1 MLNKTEK
8 TVLLADYKPFPYK
21 IEKIDLCFQLEES
34 STTVQSTLLFERG
47 PNEQQNLV
55 LNGSNLKLKSVSLD
69 GEALSDKDYSVDEET
84 LTLKDLPDKFQLQI
98 ETEINPQDN
107 LSLEGLYYASNIFC
121 TQCEAEGFRKITY
134 FPDRPDV
141 MTEYTTKI
149 IADKK
154 KTPVLLSNGNLIDQG
169 ELPDGK
175 HWASW
180 HDPFKKP
187 SYLFALV
194 AGDLKMIQDTFT
206 TCSGRE
212 IDLRIYVEAENIDK
226 CDHAMQSLKNAML
239 WDEQTYGLE
248 YDLDIYMVVAVNDF
262 NMGAMENKGLN
273 VFNSKYVLAN
283 SETAT
288 DDDYDGIEGVIGHE
302 YFHNWTGN
310 RVTCRDWFQLSL
322 KEGLT
327 VFRDQEFSADME
339 SRPLKRIQDVRIL
352 RNSQF
357 IEDAGPMAHSVRP
370 ESYVEINNFYTS
382 TVYNKGAEV
391 IRMYQTLLGKEGF
404 RKGMDLYFERHD
416 GQAVTIDD
424 FFAAMKDANQVD
436 LGNFK
441 NWYKQAGTPELRVET
456 EYDAQA
462 GTYKISF
469 QQATPSTPGQDKK
482 EPFLIPVTIGL
493 LDENGHGIS
502 LQLKGEEKP
511 TSLTSRVLRIGK
523 EKEEFCFINVPS
535 RPVPS
540 FLRNFSAPVNL
551 SYEYTEEELAFLL
564 AHDDDPFNQWE
575 AGQRLATQSMMVA
588 IENYQDDEKISVSP
602 GLIEAIGKVLE
613 NNSLDP
619 AIKAEI
625 LLLPTEGILSE
636 LQETINV
643 EATHAVREG
652 TIRQIAENLRDKLL
666 EIYQQMNIHEQYQF
680 NPEAVGKRSLK
691 NICLSLLMRLNDK
704 SIFEICGRQVED
716 ADNMTDVISALAQI
730 TNAKT
735 SEKQRLLNAF
745 YEKWEHEKLVIDKWL
760 SIQARSSLPGT
771 LDLVKQLLE
780 HESFDIKNPNK
791 VRALIGGFCMGNAI
805 NFHAPDGSGYVFLAD
820 QVIHLDSANPQI
832 AARLLNGLIRWKR
845 YDQNRQEIMK
855 KQLGRVLQTPKLS
868 PGCYEIATKG
878 LV

>member
-1 MLNKTEK
+1 MPDKTEK
-8 TVLLADYKPFPYK
+8 TIQLADYKPFAYK
-21 IEKIDLCFQLEES
+21 IGKIDLCFQLEES
-34 STTVQSTLLFERG
+34 STTVQSTLLFERDS
-47 PNEQQNLV
+47 NESDDLV
-55 LNGSNLKLKSVSLD
+55 LNGSNLKLISVSLD
-69 GEALSDKDYSVDEET
+69 GEVLSDKDYLVDEET
-84 LTLKDLPDKFQLQI
+84 LTLKDLPDRFKLQI

-107 LSLEGLYYASNIFC
+107 LSLEGLYFASNIFC

-141 MTEYTTKI
+141 MTKYTTKI

-154 KTPVLLSNGNLIDQG
+154 KNPVLLSNGNLIDKG

-187 SYLFALV
+187 AYLFALV

-226 CDHAMQSLKNAML
+226 CDHAMQSLKHAML

-283 SETAT
+283 PETAT

-339 SRPLKRIQDVRIL
+339 SRAVKRIQDVRIL

-382 TVYNKGAEV
+382 TIYNKGAEV

-404 RKGMDLYFERHD
+404 RKGMNLYFERHD

-436 LGNFK
+436 LGDFK
-441 NWYKQAGTPELRVET
+441 NWYKQAGTPELKVET

-462 GTYKISF
+462 CTYKISF
-469 QQATPSTPGQDKK
+469 QQTTPPTPGQDKK

-493 LDENGHGIS
+493 LDENGDGIA
-502 LQLKGEEKP
+502 LQLEGEEKAVD
-511 TSLTSRVLRIGK
+511 STSRVLRIDK
-523 EKEEFCFINVPS
+523 EKQKFCFINIPS

-540 FLRNFSAPVNL
+540 FLRDFSAPVKLN
-551 SYEYTEEELAFLL
+551 YEYFEEDLAFLL
-564 AHDDDPFNQWE
+564 AHDNDPFNQWE
-575 AGQRLATQSMMVA
+575 AGQRLATQSMMYA
-588 IENYQDDEKISVSP
+588 IENYQDDKKISVSP
-602 GLIEAIGKVLE
+602 GLIGAIGRVLE
-613 NNSLDP
+613 NVSLDP

-625 LLLPTEGILSE
+625 LLLPTEGVLSE
-636 LQETINV
+636 LQETIDV
-643 EATHAVREG
+643 ETTHAVREG
-652 TIRQIAENLRDKLL
+652 TIRQIAEHLRDKLL
-666 EIYQQMNIHEQYQF
+666 EIYKQASSHEPYQF

-691 NICLSLLMRLNDK
+691 NTCLSLLMRLSDE
-704 SIFEICGRQVED
+704 SIFEICGRQVEE
-716 ADNMTDVISALAQI
+716 ADNMTDGISALAQV
-730 TNAKT
+730 TNTEAPD
-735 SEKQRLLNAF
+735 KQRLLNAF
-745 YEKWEHEKLVIDKWL
+745 YEKWKHEKLVVDKWL

-771 LDLVKQLLE
+771 LDSVKELLK
-780 HESFDIKNPNK
+780 HGSFDIKNPNK
-791 VRALIGGFCMGNAI
+791 VRALIGGFCMGNPI
-805 NFHAPDGSGYVFLAD
+805 NFHAPDGGGYEFLAD
-820 QVIHLDSANPQI
+820 QVIKLDGTNPQI

-845 YDQNRQEIMK
+845 YDQSRQAIMK
-855 KQLGRVLQTPKLS
+855 QQLDRVLQTPMLS

-878 LV
+878 LA

>member
-1 MLNKTEK
+1 MLDKTEK

-154 KTPVLLSNGNLIDQG
+154 KNPVLLSNGNLIDKG

-469 QQATPSTPGQDKK
+469 QQRTPSTPGQNKK
-482 EPFLIPVTIGL
+482 EPFLIPVTTGL
-493 LDENGHGIS
+493 LDDNGHGIS

-511 TSLTSRVLRIGK
+511 TSPTSRVFRIGK

-730 TNAKT
+730 TSART
-735 SEKQRLLNAF
+735 FEKQRLLNPLF
-745 YEKWEHEKLVIDKWL
+745 
-760 SIQARSSLPGT
+760 
-771 LDLVKQLLE
+771 
-780 HESFDIKNPNK
+780 
-791 VRALIGGFCMGNAI
+791 
-805 NFHAPDGSGYVFLAD
+805 
-820 QVIHLDSANPQI
+820 
-832 AARLLNGLIRWKR
+832 
-845 YDQNRQEIMK
+845 
-855 KQLGRVLQTPKLS
+855 
-868 PGCYEIATKG
+868 
-878 LV
+878 

>member
-1 MLNKTEK
+1 MPDKTEK
-8 TVLLADYKPFPYK
+8 TILLADYKPFPYK

-34 STTVQSTLLFERG
+34 CTTVQSTLLFERNSDE
-47 PNEQQNLV
+47 PQDLV
-55 LNGSNLKLKSVSLD
+55 LNGSNLNLISVSLD
-69 GEALSDKDYSVDEET
+69 GEALFDKDYLVDEET

-154 KTPVLLSNGNLIDQG
+154 KNPVLLSNGNLIDKG

-187 SYLFALV
+187 AYLFALV
-194 AGDLKMIQDTFT
+194 AGDLKVMQDTFT

-226 CDHAMQSLKNAML
+226 CDHAMQSLKNAMK

-283 SETAT
+283 PETAT
-288 DDDYDGIEGVIGHE
+288 DNDYDGIEGVIGHE

-382 TVYNKGAEV
+382 TIYSKGAEV

-404 RKGMDLYFERHD
+404 RKGIDLYFERHD

-441 NWYKQAGTPELRVET
+441 NWYKQAGTPELKVET

-462 GTYKISF
+462 YTYKISF
-469 QQATPSTPGQDKK
+469 QQTTPPTPGQNKK
-482 EPFLIPVTIGL
+482 EPFLIPVTTGL
-493 LDENGHGIS
+493 LDENGDGIS
-502 LQLKGEEKP
+502 LQLEGEEKAADAN
-511 TSLTSRVLRIGK
+511 SRVLRIDK
-523 EKEEFCFINVPS
+523 EKQEFCFINVPS

-540 FLRNFSAPVNL
+540 FLRDFSAPIKL
-551 SYEYTEEELAFLL
+551 DYEYSEEELAFLL
-564 AHDDDPFNQWE
+564 AHDNDPFNQWE
-575 AGQRLATQSMMVA
+575 AGQRLATQSMMDA
-588 IENYQDDEKISVSP
+588 IENYQDDEAISVSSS
-602 GLIEAIGKVLE
+602 LIKAIGKVLE
-613 NNSLDP
+613 NDALDP

-636 LQETINV
+636 LQKTIDVET
-643 EATHAVREG
+643 THAVREA
-652 TIRQIAENLRDKLL
+652 TIRQIAEDLRDKLL
-666 EIYQQMNIHEQYQF
+666 KTYKQASSHEPYQF

-691 NICLSLLMRLNDK
+691 NICLSLLMRLGDEY
-704 SIFEICGRQVED
+704 IFEICSRQIEES
-716 ADNMTDVISALAQI
+716 DNMTDVISALAQI
-730 TNAKT
+730 TDAV
-735 SEKQRLLNAF
+735 SPDKQRLLNAF
-745 YEKWEHEKLVIDKWL
+745 YKKWKHEKLVIDKWL

-771 LDLVKQLLE
+771 LDSVKQLLK

-805 NFHAPDGSGYVFLAD
+805 NYHATDGSGYEFLAD
-820 QVIHLDSANPQI
+820 QVIKLDSANPQI

-845 YDQNRQEIMK
+845 YDQNRQEKMK
-855 KQLGRVLQTPKLS
+855 QQLDRVLQTPKLS
-868 PGCYEIATKG
+868 PGCHEIATKG
-878 LV
+878 LA